1 MFEIFIFNP
10 NQKRE
15 KINKDRK
22 KNYAKFSK
30 SYKVHV
36 IFILTYFCFL
46 NFGEAWGACFCFFWS
61 IFLSC
66 LYFLHSQ
73 KEMSYTPPHFLL
85 MDPVHLATASP
96 PHIHRLFPGSL
107 FPSRSS
113 QSLSQA

>member
-46 NFGEAWGACFCFFWS
+46 NFGEAWGACFCFFSNKKIWAICIPGFPPSKGLCQRKLRTEISVS
-61 IFLSC
+61 I
-66 LYFLHSQ
+66 
-73 KEMSYTPPHFLL
+73 E
-85 MDPVHLATASP
+85 
-96 PHIHRLFPGSL
+96 
-107 FPSRSS
+107 PSG
-113 QSLSQA
+113 